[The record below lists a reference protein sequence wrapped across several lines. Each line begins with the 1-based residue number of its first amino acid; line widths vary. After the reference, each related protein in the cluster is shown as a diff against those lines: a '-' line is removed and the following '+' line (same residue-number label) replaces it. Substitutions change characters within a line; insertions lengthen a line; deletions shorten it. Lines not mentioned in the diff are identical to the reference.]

1 MLNLVAFFTGLAGS
15 FHCIGMCG
23 PIALALPIGG
33 QTYREATFSR
43 LLYNFGRII
52 TYSVLGA
59 IFSIFGQ
66 AFILAGF
73 QNYLT
78 IAIGILLFL
87 LVFSKQNSS
96 FRPLRKTTE
105 SITSLFRPLLK
116 SKTRTSFLLLG
127 IVNGL
132 LPCGFVYVALVASL
146 AASSIAE
153 SALFMAFFGL
163 GTSPL
168 LFFISFLPKY
178 LNNKTRQNINKFLP
192 AYTFILAVFFV
203 LRGLSLG
210 IPYLSP
216 KFEKQVN
223 ESIITICHTTKSK

>member
-1 MLNLVAFFTGLAGS
+1 MLYLVAFLTGLAGS

-33 QTYREATFSR
+33 QTCGEATFSR

-87 LVFSKQNSS
+87 LVFSNQNIS
-96 FRPLRKTTE
+96 FPTFRKITQKITKAFSPFLRAKT
-105 SITSLFRPLLK
+105 K
-116 SKTRTSFLLLG
+116 SSFLLLG
-127 IVNGL
+127 VVNGL
-132 LPCGFVYVALVASL
+132 LPCSFVYVALVGSL
-146 AASSIAE
+146 AANSMGE
-153 SALFMAFFGL
+153 SALFMSFFGL
-163 GTSPL
+163 GTAPL
-168 LFFISFLPKY
+168 LFFVSIVPKY
-178 LNNKTRQNINKFLP
+178 LSNQTRQNINKYLP
-192 AYTFILAVFFV
+192 AYTFMLAVFFV
-203 LRGLSLG
+203 LRGLNLG

-223 ESIITICHTTKSK
+223 ESVITICHTTKSK

>member
-1 MLNLVAFFTGLAGS
+1 MLYLVAFLTGLAGS

-33 QTYREATFSR
+33 QTYHEAALSR
-43 LLYNFGRII
+43 LIYNLGRII

-87 LVFSKQNSS
+87 LVFSNQNIS
-96 FRPLRKTTE
+96 FPPFKKITKKITKTFSPFLRAKT
-105 SITSLFRPLLK
+105 K
-116 SKTRTSFLLLG
+116 SSFLLLG
-127 IVNGL
+127 MVNGL
-132 LPCGFVYVALVASL
+132 LPCGFVYVALVGSL
-146 AASSIAE
+146 AANSMGE
-153 SALFMAFFGL
+153 SVLYMSFFGL
-163 GTSPL
+163 GTAPL
-168 LFFISFLPKY
+168 LFFISIVPKY
-178 LNNKTRQNINKFLP
+178 LSNNARQNINKYLP

-203 LRGLSLG
+203 LRGLNLG

-216 KFEKQVN
+216 KHEKQEGKV
-223 ESIITICHTTKSK
+223 SITICHSTKTD

>member
-1 MLNLVAFFTGLAGS
+1 MLYLVAFLTGLAGS

-33 QTYREATFSR
+33 QTYWEATFSR

-78 IAIGILLFL
+78 VAIGVLMFLF
-87 LVFSKQNSS
+87 VFSKQNSS
-96 FRPLRKTTE
+96 FKPLRKIAE

-116 SKTRTSFLLLG
+116 EKTRTSFFLLG
-127 IVNGL
+127 MVNGL

-153 SALFMAFFGL
+153 SALFMSFFGL
-163 GTSPL
+163 GTAPL
-168 LFFISFLPKY
+168 LFFISIVPKY
-178 LNNKTRQNINKFLP
+178 LSNKTRQNINKFLP

-223 ESIITICHTTKSK
+223 ESAITICHTTKIK